1 MKRTD
6 IRGVSSVEFAFSMLV
21 LAPLL
26 LGTGVI
32 GVNMI
37 RTLETIQLARDA
49 AHMYARGVD
58 FGQPG
63 NKTILT
69 TIGSPLGL
77 TTSTTSSSTVVILS
91 GLVYIDK
98 SACAAVGAVDGS
110 GNPTGGCTNY
120 RKWVFSQ
127 RLTLGNPS
135 VRTSNY
141 GSPLTSGPTGVTVD
155 SVTGKISALHYTT
168 RAGAVANFSSVNP
181 YAVVDGVAQGLPS
194 GQVLYLAE
202 ASARGMNMPPFV
214 SNAATYSFSL
224 F

>member
-1 MKRTD
+1 MKRRR
-6 IRGVSSVEFAFSMLV
+6 IHGVSSVEFAFSMLV

-37 RTLETIQLARDA
+37 RTIETIQLARDA

-63 NKTILT
+63 NKTLLVT
-69 TIGSPLGL
+69 LGSQLGL
-77 TTSTTSSSTVVILS
+77 TNSSLTSTSVVILS

-98 SACAAVGAVDGS
+98 AACATVGAVDSS
-110 GNPTGGCTNY
+110 GNPNGCTNY
-120 RKWVFSQ
+120 TKWVFAQ
-127 RLTLGNPS
+127 RLILGNPS
-135 VRTSNY
+135 IRSSNY

-155 SVTGKISALHYTT
+155 PSTGRIAPQEYTM
-168 RAGAVANFSSVNP
+168 RAGAIASFSSINP
-181 YAVVDGVAQGLPS
+181 YAIVDGVAQGLPS

-202 ASARGMNMPPFV
+202 ASATGMNMAPFV
-214 SNAATYSFSL
+214 SNAATYSFCL